1 MHHALQKDSTINAAN
16 RIEPGEGNVIAL
28 VDASA
33 VRLHI
38 LPDEVMTIAE
48 ASAHAGK
55 STKTIRRWCEQFGIA
70 RQVRKNSPLQVSRI
84 ALDMV
89 IHGDWPALERLKA
102 GDRGHRLIGFY
113 RTLADLD

>member
-1 MHHALQKDSTINAAN
+1 MNAAN
-16 RIEPGEGNVIAL
+16 RIESGEGNVIAL

-55 STKTIRRWCEQFGIA
+55 STKTIRRWCKQFGIA

-89 IHGDWPALERLKA
+89 IHGDWPALEQLKA
-102 GDRGHRLIGFY
+102 GDRGHRLIAFY